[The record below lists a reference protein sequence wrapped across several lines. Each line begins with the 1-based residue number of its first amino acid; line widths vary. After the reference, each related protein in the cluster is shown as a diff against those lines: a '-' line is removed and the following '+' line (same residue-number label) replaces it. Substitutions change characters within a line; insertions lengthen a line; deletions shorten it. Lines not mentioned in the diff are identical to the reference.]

1 MVNIKEVIQAL
12 IVSII
17 FIVFVL
23 SAIIILNYK
32 KIVVKYD
39 IYKLPSIAI
48 QNIFEIRYNKCK
60 YFVKESNGL

>member
-1 MVNIKEVIQAL
+1 VVNIKEVIQAL

-32 KIVVKYD
+32 KI
-39 IYKLPSIAI
+39 
-48 QNIFEIRYNKCK
+48 N
-60 YFVKESNGL
+60 